1 MPEPSLELPIQM
13 VQKMMDTQRE
23 IREDVRET
31 KTRFSRLESDVAG
44 LRAFLAEQSVRF
56 NRFSDWLERVARRL
70 ELRSD

>member
-31 KTRFSRLESDVAG
+31 KTRLGRLESDVAG
-44 LRAFLAEQSVRF
+44 LHTFLAEQSVHF
-56 NRFSDWLERVARRL
+56 SRFSDRLERVARRL